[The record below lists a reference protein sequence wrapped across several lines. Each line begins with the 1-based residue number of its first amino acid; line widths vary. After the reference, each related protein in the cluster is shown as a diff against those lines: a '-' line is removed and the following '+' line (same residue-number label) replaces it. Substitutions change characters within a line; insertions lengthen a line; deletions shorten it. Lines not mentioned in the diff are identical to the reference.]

1 MDKSLFYFH
10 THHFTNNA
18 WTLEEKSIGAKGHA
32 HSSFGTVASVSCS
45 FHGSG
50 TPYGCTFASPLPVRP
65 SPYGCTST
73 PPIDVHPYRTSE
85 RCETILIGDLY
96 HVFKRLI
103 YLTSVSPSQ
112 MTNAIF
118 RIRLS
123 GAFSLLLAIVYPSN
137 NCLILSTEESTYG
150 TASKRP

>member
-1 MDKSLFYFH
+1 MVYTF
-10 THHFTNNA
+10 
-18 WTLEEKSIGAKGHA
+18 
-32 HSSFGTVASVSCS
+32 SVVRQDVHLHPLC
-45 FHGSG
+45 
-50 TPYGCTFASPLPVRP
+50 PYVHL
-65 SPYGCTST
+65 PYGCTST

-150 TASKRP
+150 TASKRPWIYPFSASIFSRKSLNNTLLILM